1 MFKPMLRCWCG
12 VCAPQMVVF
21 VYYGL
26 LLDRWVLQVSSPSF
40 LKSPLP
46 YHPQCRAQAWR
57 YLSYIFMHAG

>member
-1 MFKPMLRCWCG
+1 
-12 VCAPQMVVF
+12 MVVF

-26 LLDRWVLQVSSPSF
+26 QLDRWVLQVSSPSF

-46 YHPQCRAQAWR
+46 YHPQRRAQAWR